1 MSQNLFEHKINNDW
15 KPILW
20 HEKSNTEL
28 QWTYAWIFRMTFTIN
43 NYDKPSTWITGS
55 LQINDL
61 VAYLLTKITDLFAWL
76 AT

>member
-1 MSQNLFEHKINNDW
+1 MTESQSYDTK
-15 KPILW
+15 KAIL
-20 HEKSNTEL
+20 NYNEL
-28 QWTYAWIFRMTFTIN
+28 MLEFLEWLVTIN